1 MRARRRADTT
11 CMRLHLSTCAFALA
25 VLCGSASAEAQFGRP
40 QPQTPGEDYHVELG
54 VAFWSPEPELV
65 IRFDSP
71 IAGIGTDVD
80 FVEEFGIEKKR
91 FTEFR
96 ATLKPGRK
104 HKIRFDYVPF
114 KYDAEAVI
122 QRTFVFGGREF
133 TIGVPATTDVTL
145 DLWKFGYEWDFVSRS
160 GGFAGLVVDLKYTKV
175 SAEIAAAGIGAE
187 VAEATAPVPG
197 IGGIARGYLSK
208 NFSVTGEFTAF
219 KVPDSL
225 SEEVDGKFYDF
236 DIYGTVNVG
245 RNLGIQGG
253 YRSMTVD
260 YVVEED
266 AGALKMK
273 GTYFGG
279 VLRF

>member
-1 MRARRRADTT
+1 MSLRI
-11 CMRLHLSTCAFALA
+11 STCAWVLA
-25 VLCGSASAEAQFGRP
+25 AVGCAATAEAQFRVP
-40 QPQTPGEDYHVELG
+40 PPAPPGEDYRVELG
-54 VAFWSPEPELV
+54 VSFWSPEPELV
-65 IRFDSP
+65 IRLDAP
-71 IAGIGTDVD
+71 AGFGSDID

-133 TIGVPATTDVTL
+133 TVGVPASADVTW
-145 DLWKFGYEWDFVSRS
+145 DLWKFGYEWDFVSGS
-160 GGFAGLVVDLKYTKV
+160 AGFAGLVVDLKYSKV
-175 SAEIAAAGIGAE
+175 SAEISAAGIGTEA
-187 VAEATAPVPG
+187 AEANAPVPG
-197 IGGIARGYLSK
+197 IGGIARGYFSRT
-208 NFSVTGEFTAF
+208 FSVTGEFTAF
-219 KVPDSL
+219 KMPDSF
-225 SEEVDGKFYDF
+225 SEEIDGTFYDF
-236 DIYGTVNVG
+236 DVYATYNAG
-245 RNLGIQGG
+245 RHLGFQAG
-253 YRSMTVD
+253 YRSITVD
-260 YVVEED
+260 YQLEED